1 MKELEN
7 YIIKY
12 GKVVSDDILKVDNF
26 LNHKIDIKLIKKMAE
41 CWYDEFKNKGVNKI
55 LTIEASGIALATM
68 VADRFN
74 VNLVFAK
81 KSKTTNMSNNLY
93 QAKVFSFT
101 HQVENIISVDKK
113 YLNKEDKILIID
125 DFLANG
131 EAVSGLINLAK
142 QSEAEVVGVGI
153 AIEKGFQKAGDK
165 LRSEGINLKSLAIID
180 RMDLLNSEI
189 IFRK

>member
-41 CWYDEFKNKGVNKI
+41 CWHDEFKNKGVNKI

-142 QSEAEVVGVGI
+142 QAEAEVVGVGI

-180 RMDLLNSEI
+180 RMDPLNSEI